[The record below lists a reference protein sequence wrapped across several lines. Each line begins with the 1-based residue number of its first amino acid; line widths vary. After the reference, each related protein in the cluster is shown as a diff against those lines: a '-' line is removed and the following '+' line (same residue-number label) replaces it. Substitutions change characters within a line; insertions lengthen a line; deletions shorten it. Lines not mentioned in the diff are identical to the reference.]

1 MKRSSTP
8 LKLVQSKQHRSPVQ
22 VGRIPHL
29 RNWLALTLLT
39 GLYSYVVLATQEGG
53 LHLVAAPLVIAPLGY
68 HAFKG
73 RSFIRKVLPATVPWA
88 GAPILVAAGF
98 DNAIEAVFVH
108 SFLIGMVV
116 VQVWEASLWLGGYI
130 IARLGRLRNRLP
142 DHSHPLAS
150 GDSGGN
156 VVPLNPE
163 SKATSEHPDE
173 ERETR

>member
-1 MKRSSTP
+1 MKPSTP
-8 LKLVQSKQHRSPVQ
+8 LKLVQSKQLRPPVQ

-29 RNWLALTLLT
+29 RNWLALILLT
-39 GLYSYVVLATQEGG
+39 GLYSYVVLATQGG

-108 SFLIGMVV
+108 SFLIGLVV
-116 VQVWEASLWLGGYI
+116 VQVWEAALWLGRWMISKLAG
-130 IARLGRLRNRLP
+130 
-142 DHSHPLAS
+142 LAS
-150 GDSGGN
+150 HR
-156 VVPLNPE
+156 
-163 SKATSEHPDE
+163 SE
-173 ERETR
+173 

>member
-1 MKRSSTP
+1 MKKSSTP
-8 LKLVQSKQHRSPVQ
+8 LKLVQSKQLHSPVQ

-29 RNWLALTLLT
+29 RNWLALSLLT
-39 GLYSYVVLATQEGG
+39 GLYSYVVLATQGG

-116 VQVWEASLWLGGYI
+116 VQVWEASLWLGRWTISKLAG
-130 IARLGRLRNRLP
+130 
-142 DHSHPLAS
+142 LAS
-150 GDSGGN
+150 HR
-156 VVPLNPE
+156 PE
-163 SKATSEHPDE
+163 
-173 ERETR
+173 

>member
-1 MKRSSTP
+1 MRSRQ
-8 LKLVQSKQHRSPVQ
+8 LRSPVQ
-22 VGRIPHL
+22 AVRIPHL

-39 GLYSYVVLATQEGG
+39 GLYSYVVLATQGG
-53 LHLVAAPLVIAPLGY
+53 LHLVVAPLVIAPLGY

-88 GAPILVAAGF
+88 GAPILAAAGL

-130 IARLGRLRNRLP
+130 IARLGRLRSRLS
-142 DHSHPLAS
+142 DQDHPLAS
-150 GDSGGN
+150 GDNRQN
-156 VVPLNPE
+156 VVPLNPK

-173 ERETR
+173 GRETR